1 MDVAFRSVTA
11 GRPTVRIGRS
21 QKRRSQIPR
30 DRGKKKKIGKFIR
43 RPYPYTKLYCGYRFE
58 KFEFL
63 GGLFQ

>member
-1 MDVAFRSVTA
+1 MFEMSVCVSVCVCMRVLDRA
-11 GRPTVRIGRS
+11 
-21 QKRRSQIPR
+21 SQIPR
-30 DRGKKKKIGKFIR
+30 DGGITKSFGKFIR